1 MNRLEVDGVSMFY
14 RSLPALRDVNLA
26 FAGQQRVG
34 IIGPNGSG
42 KSSLLRL
49 LVGVTKPSMGAVM
62 FNGTDVRRCRGV
74 FAYLPQ
80 RATVDWEHPVRVRD
94 VVAMGRYPHR
104 GAFRRLTATDHDAI
118 DEALCRVGLD
128 DLAKT
133 RVGELSGG
141 QQQRMF
147 LARAFAQQASV
158 VVLDEPY
165 AALDAASITI
175 MEREL
180 VAVAKAGALV
190 VVVSHDLSALP
201 DRFDTIVLLNN
212 RVVVAGDPQVV
223 LDEATL
229 ATVYGWGPSQSR
241 WGQP

>member
-1 MNRLEVDGVSMFY
+1 MNQLQVENVSVYY

-26 FAGQQRVG
+26 FTGQQRVG

-49 LVGVTKPSMGAVM
+49 LVGVAKPSMGTVT

-104 GAFRRLTATDHDAI
+104 GAFRRLTDIDHDAI

-128 DLAKT
+128 DLEKT

-212 RVVVAGDPQVV
+212 RVVAAGDPQVV

-229 ATVYGWGPSQSR
+229 ADVYGWGPSQSR